1 MQISGVDVLKVVVEN
16 EIQLNTLQKLVAKL
30 NKEVPQALYDQLHKE
45 AAAEAAKKYPGI
57 VHLNP

>member
-1 MQISGVDVLKVVVEN
+1 MQISGVDVLKVVIEN